1 MAVKTATPTYTGQR
15 INCRGDSSTVNPTWY
30 KKTRFKLGR
39 YPITLYTSPIA
50 YGAGFALFQRSIK
63 TQILIFSNMFE
74 LHFKNQKQNNILNK
88 SFILVYVALLIGVI
102 GIMAIAKADAAP
114 LTINTGGIVWKD
126 TDGNQINA
134 HGTGMLQVGNTFHWY
149 GENRSKAGKSAG
161 ISCYSSTDLV
171 NWTFKNQV
179 LSHSNPGLSDSQF
192 ERPKVIYNS
201 TTKKYVLWVQRENL
215 KKFTDAQAPQG
226 QIVVETAQAVSHAL
240 HAHK

>member
-1 MAVKTATPTYTGQR
+1 
-15 INCRGDSSTVNPTWY
+15 
-30 KKTRFKLGR
+30 
-39 YPITLYTSPIA
+39 
-50 YGAGFALFQRSIK
+50 
-63 TQILIFSNMFE
+63 MFE